1 MHRLF
6 ALIFVLTLLPIGAMT
21 HEQRP
26 AVANIGFGEGVVKID
41 IRMTLEALIARI
53 DPALGDTAESENAA
67 RYDALR
73 KLPPAQLA
81 VEFNGFQAE
90 FLDGLHLIVD
100 GASLKIDGIQAQI
113 PEVGDLNLTRD
124 SRVIFSA
131 KIPAGSSEMTF
142 GWEEKFG
149 PVIIRVT
156 TLAGE
161 DGYSTY
167 LTSGQQSAPFSVLDV
182 TPQSSV
188 SIFINYIAIGFQHIV
203 PKGLDHILFVVGLFL
218 LSIRMRPLL
227 WQISAFTV
235 AHTISLALGM
245 LGLINVPVGIVEP
258 LIAASIV
265 YVGVENILVK
275 GLNPW
280 RPFIVF
286 LFGLLHGLGF
296 ASVLSEVGMP
306 RAQFM
311 QGLIGF
317 NIGVELGQLAIIAIC
332 FGLFGYWFGR
342 KSWYRA
348 AITTPLSLAI
358 SLIAAYWFVER
369 IAL

>member
-6 ALIFVLTLLPIGAMT
+6 ALILILLPIGAMP

-26 AVANIGFGEGVVKID
+26 AVANIGFGEGAVKID

-53 DPALGDTAESENAA
+53 EPTLGDTAESENAVQ
-67 RYDALR
+67 YDALR
-73 KLPPAQLA
+73 KLQPAQLA
-81 VEFNGFQAE
+81 AEFNEFQAE

-100 GASLKIDGIQAQI
+100 GTSLKVEVIQTQI
-113 PEVGDLNLTRD
+113 PEVGNKDLTRD
-124 SRVIFSA
+124 SRIIFNA
-131 KIPAGSSEMTF
+131 KIPAGSSEMRF
-142 GWEEKFG
+142 GWNEQFG

-161 DGYSTY
+161 DGYSAY
-167 LTSGQQSAPFSVLDV
+167 LTGGQQSAPFSVLGV

-188 SIFINYIAIGFQHIV
+188 MIFINYIVIGFQHIV

-218 LSIRMRPLL
+218 LSIRMRTLL
-227 WQISAFTV
+227 WQISAFTI

-245 LGLINVPVGIVEP
+245 LGLVSVPAGIVEP

-265 YVGVENILVK
+265 YVGVENIFVK

-280 RPFIVF
+280 RPFVIF

-296 ASVLSEVGMP
+296 AAVLSEVGMP

-317 NIGVELGQLAIIAIC
+317 NIGVELGQLAVIAVC

-348 AITTPLSLAI
+348 VITTPLSLMI

-369 IAL
+369 IAV